1 MERPARMTRQPL
13 TDLGML
19 VGGVIVRD
27 GMDELTGRHR
37 RLDCVE
43 EADELL
49 MPMLLHTSTDDRAI
63 QHVEGCEQRG
73 GAVSDVVVRHSATAA
88 LLHWQAWLGA
98 IERLYL
104 DFLVDRVGLYMD
116 PMSLSLAANCGSL
129 DSLNRRVRCGCKP
142 CLRQM
147 RCTELTLMPWTL
159 AVAAAVQCVVSPA
172 GSARVAET
180 TRAATSASRGG

>member
-19 VGGVIVRD
+19 VVGVLGRD

-73 GAVSDVVVRHSATAA
+73 GAVSDV
-88 LLHWQAWLGA
+88 L
-98 IERLYL
+98 I
-104 DFLVDRVGLYMD
+104 
-116 PMSLSLAANCGSL
+116 SL
-129 DSLNRRVRCGCKP
+129 
-142 CLRQM
+142 
-147 RCTELTLMPWTL
+147 E
-159 AVAAAVQCVVSPA
+159 VS
-172 GSARVAET
+172 SY
-180 TRAATSASRGG
+180 SRGILQRRFLEERINLPGILV

>member
-1 MERPARMTRQPL
+1 MERPARMTHQPL

-19 VGGVIVRD
+19 LGGVIVRD

-104 DFLVDRVGLYMD
+104 AFLVDPENDSMRWRIHVEPDDVSELGSELWIVGQRLPATYA
-116 PMSLSLAANCGSL
+116 PQLQLSLREPDRPSWLL
-129 DSLNRRVRCGCKP
+129 DSGIDLGEPCIRVR
-142 CLRQM
+142 RQGKI
-147 RCTELTLMPWTL
+147 
-159 AVAAAVQCVVSPA
+159 V
-172 GSARVAET
+172 
-180 TRAATSASRGG
+180 